1 MVVLAGVSLG
11 VMQPVAPLLEPKPH
25 GYDELT
31 VMVVAGG
38 GAAFTRAINPVAA
51 AAESPAA
58 MSVPAGLLSCDDHEV
73 PMVPAGQVV
82 LLLMVVQPYRNSSD
96 PTISPKQIDFFM
108 PSPPLRDSV

>member
-38 GAAFTRAINPVAA
+38 GLAFTFAMN
-51 AAESPAA
+51 PAA
-58 MSVPAGLLSCDDHEV
+58 LPADNPSATREPRILLSCDDHEV